1 MTLDNIADKAS
12 SLGIDT
18 VAVTDHLMKPND
30 IENLK
35 ITRDEINNFKSSGH
49 ETNILFGV
57 EVCEVSGDGLT
68 LLNQKIVEEMHF
80 DIIIGGVH
88 ETHMLA
94 GSSLRDVALMQHRH
108 HLLMMENPLI
118 EILVHPWWLD
128 KNEFKKLN
136 IVWPADMSFIPEVLT
151 IELAHASV
159 RTHTYIEIST
169 MSGLC
174 NKDTSSKFQK
184 DLVEYYR
191 LLYHEGA
198 LFAIGSDAHEL
209 SDIST
214 FQIGVDLIKKIGI
227 NKNRIWQP
235 KTDIK

>member
-1 MTLDNIADKAS
+1 MTVNNIAGKAS
-12 SLGIDT
+12 SLGIDI

-35 ITRDEINNFKSSGH
+35 ITRNDINNFKSSGH
-49 ETNILFGV
+49 AKNVLFGV
-57 EVCEVSGDGLT
+57 EVCEVSGDGST
-68 LLNQKIVEEMHF
+68 LLNQKLVEEMQF
-80 DIIIGGVH
+80 DVIIGGIH
-88 ETHMLA
+88 ETHVPA
-94 GSSLRDVALMQHRH
+94 GSSLKDVALMQHRH
-108 HLLMMENPLI
+108 HLFMMENPLI

-136 IVWPADMSFIPEVLT
+136 IAWPVDMSFIPEVLT
-151 IELAHASV
+151 IELAHASL

-174 NKDTSSKFQK
+174 NRDTSPKFK
-184 DLVEYYR
+184 RDLVEYYR
-191 LLYHEGA
+191 LLHHEGA

-214 FQIGVDLIKKIGI
+214 FQIGVDLIKQIGI
-227 NKNRIWQP
+227 GADRMWQP